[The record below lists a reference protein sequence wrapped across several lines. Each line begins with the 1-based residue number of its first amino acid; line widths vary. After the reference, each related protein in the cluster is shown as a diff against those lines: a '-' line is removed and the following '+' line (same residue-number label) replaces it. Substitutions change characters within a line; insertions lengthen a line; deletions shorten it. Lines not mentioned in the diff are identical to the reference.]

1 MKLSSVLS
9 QKVIALIDL
18 NFDWTQNEVT
28 KVTRGYRN
36 KMNIKQLAKLVRRP
50 VDEVAILLIHLG
62 REEKI

>member
-28 KVTRGYRN
+28 KVIRGYRN